1 MREIQ
6 KFSNNAAAK
15 MKEVKQRVKVGLP
28 LLDLLAD
35 EMKCDYLSD
44 LRFLSPERKRELAER
59 LKKIAPEAYDLQVWN
74 DALVYLVGEAAE
86 ETAAA
91 AKNRLVEGLV

>member
-15 MKEVKQRVKVGLP
+15 MKEVNQRVKVGLP

-59 LKKIAPEAYDLQVWN
+59 LKKISPEAYDLQVWN
-74 DALVYLVGEAAE
+74 DALVYLAGEAAQ

>member
-1 MREIQ
+1 
-6 KFSNNAAAK
+6 
-15 MKEVKQRVKVGLP
+15 MKAGLS

-44 LRFLSPERKRELAER
+44 LRFLSRDRKRELAEK
-59 LKKIAPEAYDLQVWN
+59 LKNIAPEAYELRVWN
-74 DALVYLVGEAAE
+74 DALAYLLDEAAE

-91 AKNRLVEGLV
+91 AKGRLVARLS